1 MKNNLN
7 LCFMA
12 VELDDQ
18 FEVDSNSVSFDD
30 DFSSFFGSNNDNDD
44 ENNDDNDG
52 DQIPSNKKNTDADVD
67 ADKIFDT
74 KNPQGNVG
82 NDNKDNDGEDVNP
95 DDDDSSPNSTSS
107 AYLKA
112 LKQDGVLPD
121 IDDDFI
127 KSADSSEKFAEAI
140 EKQVSARFDERTRR
154 IEEALNSGV
163 AVDEIKS
170 FENAISYLDGI
181 DESTL
186 EDESDESTAIRQKL
200 IYQDFLNKGYS
211 AEKSKKMMER
221 SFNAGTDVDDAKEAL
236 QSNLEYFR
244 EEYNDRIAQKKAKV
258 DSENRKKREA
268 AESLRKKIIESKN
281 PYGIKV
287 DETTKKKFS
296 DNVLKPS
303 YKIDGVS
310 VNEIQ
315 KYQKENPIDF
325 EFNVGLLYTITDG
338 FKNIDKLIGD
348 KVKEG
353 KKSALRELDRKLK
366 NTPITESGDI
376 DFSSGLDDD
385 SKDIKIIF

>member
-52 DQIPSNKKNTDADVD
+52 DPIPSNKKNTDADVD

-127 KSADSSEKFAEAI
+127 ESADSSEKFAEAI